1 MILIK
6 LDGFGA
12 SIEIE
17 NENGE
22 KQYKYLS
29 LNKFKQVV
37 LQGTKFDSG
46 LLPSGTIAYQRT
58 SDGERIAI
66 VKQSTVMHIK
76 YRGRDKKDEDTP
88 EEFNMLIPHLLWIFD
103 FKSNRELQNSKVYA
117 LKKEIIT
124 ESTMLYNVPFSNVHI
139 GGEVCWGDASDMIM
153 RRPFKSLVGASSL
166 TRFFFE
172 TVFNNDLSQIV
183 QDGDKQIPKVLVW
196 LRNYNNKNEFPYNE
210 LIPYKSF
217 HQVWSNGNE

>member
-1 MILIK
+1 MIHIK
-6 LDGFGA
+6 LDDFGA

-46 LLPSGTIAYQRT
+46 LLSAGTIAYQRT
-58 SDGERIAI
+58 SDGERIA
-66 VKQSTVMHIK
+66 VLKQSCIMHIK
-76 YRGRDKKDEDTP
+76 YRGRDKKDEDPP
-88 EEFNMLIPHLLWIFD
+88 EEFNVLIPHLLWIFD
-103 FKSNRELQNSKVYA
+103 FKSNRELQNSRVYA

-124 ESTMLYNVPFSNVHI
+124 ESTILYQVPFSNVHTNS
-139 GGEVCWGDASDMIM
+139 EVCWGDAADMIM

-172 TVFNNDLSQIV
+172 TVFNNDLSTMVEDNGIQV
-183 QDGDKQIPKVLVW
+183 PKVLKW
-196 LRNYNNKNEFPYNE
+196 LKDYNNKNEFPYDS

-217 HQVWSNGNE
+217 IEVWSNGNE